1 MLYLVVREGL
11 LGSGAVV
18 ERRIDWCG
26 QTAGQIAAQCRTH
39 VPDGCDIVVA
49 VDGRT
54 VDGDRMEDVIPDGSS
69 VLVSGVPHGLEITG
83 VALVDWLIGVIAAAA
98 VSYGIGQLIGR
109 PKPPNVPQQR
119 GDAQSGTYNWDGMR
133 TAYGQGLLVPF
144 VYGEHWVPGQVV
156 SIGAGPSETRSTSHV
171 VALSEGRIE
180 SICDVTGGEP
190 GEADDVALPLT
201 NKPRV
206 NGRIVPSPAR
216 ITVRLGEI
224 AQSVSPIVSSGQQ
237 AIDLPDYPIINA
249 ANQIEGNATYQYD
262 GTAPIRRATAIV
274 AFPYGVFGVDQA
286 GGSVAVTMRFRLLWA
301 PIDQPLSLTLFHE
314 ETSGL
319 LRVDSYARAVTGTF
333 PAEMSGPFF
342 VRVEVAWLIGT
353 FVQTELRC
361 QWSRVRFEV
370 AGAFALP
377 RIAWASLHNLFD
389 QYVEFAAG
397 NADFAFPV
405 RGLRVRV
412 WDASLGW
419 SPSTWHVPAAP
430 FNFHTNPPGRNPA
443 WIFAHLCLA
452 RWGGKPHGMTD
463 ANLDLP
469 ALRRWA
475 LWCDS
480 NPGTVGSLWNEARH
494 CCDFVADEPR
504 RLWEWLLLVAQAGGA
519 VPFRRGNV
527 VSVHYQYRDA
537 HADALVS
544 VPAKDAV
551 QLFTDGN
558 VEGLRVRFFDR
569 RRRPTVV
576 TYQFLDAA
584 NGYAQAAVPFPDFE
598 IEDDPANPSAESY
611 HAEVVQAYGIT
622 RRTQLTRDSFVYH
635 RTNRLVTHE
644 VEFVC
649 GPYALAAT
657 IGNLVDVAHSLLVRH
672 YPDVGASVQVVGVPS
687 ATAIWVDHAIAGSG
701 LEFVARGPDGVPVKR
716 SVTAVAA
723 VPGHPEWTE
732 LQFASAA
739 TIDEGAPAVVGKVGK
754 LVLRYQVVDITLED
768 EMRRRVRAVEWI
780 PKVYDEVPASVF
792 EAAPDPGDGI
802 GDPESPNLESLAS
815 AVSPLLRMLP
825 DRSLVLSW
833 ATDPQ
838 AIRPPAWRVF
848 RRFDDADA
856 WDFLA
861 ETSGNSIPVAAAPFA
876 VLHLSIV
883 GSDARGLFAVAGPDS
898 GTLATFT
905 VPEFPDDSP
914 PDAHGT
920 ATATDGAGALLV
932 TWNECAG
939 VEEWEA
945 RVGSSWPAARVVY
958 RGDAAACRFD
968 VAPFDATTPLLIAA
982 RSVAGVYSLRPAT
995 ITTTWAPPGRAQKFG
1010 RSDVSASPA
1019 GTLTGLA
1026 VEASAVGLV
1035 PGPSVKI
1042 TAERTGTWEMSE
1054 LDLGFSAAWL
1064 LRFVLDSFEVETIA
1078 ASELT
1083 DAIASG
1089 EARWRTPL
1097 TRPASVAA
1105 PGADFYRMPA
1115 DVPGAASDVPA
1126 DLLGHGYR
1134 GEANEHTAV
1143 VIESRTRAGGV
1154 WSAWSRHRDG
1164 VVVCDRVQVRVALW
1178 RRDARY
1184 QRHVTRC
1191 YLSAFI

>member
-1 MLYLVVREGL
+1 MLHLVVREGL

-18 ERRIDWCG
+18 ERRIPWCG
-26 QTAGQIAAQCRTH
+26 QTAGQIAAQCRSH
-39 VPDGCDIVVA
+39 VPDGCDLVVA
-49 VDGRT
+49 VDGRA
-54 VDGDRMEDVIPDGSS
+54 VDAGRMEDEIPDGSS

-83 VALVDWLIGVIAAAA
+83 VALIDWLIGVIAAAA

-133 TAYGQGLLVPF
+133 TSYGQGLLVPF
-144 VYGEHWVPGQVV
+144 AYGEHWVPGQVV

-180 SICDVTGGEP
+180 SVCDVTGGDN
-190 GEADDVALPLT
+190 GEADDVVLPNT
-201 NKPRV
+201 NPPRV
-206 NGRIVPSPAR
+206 NGRIVQGPAR

-224 AQSVSPIVSSGQQ
+224 DQSVSPIVSAGQQ
-237 AIDLPDYPIINA
+237 AIDLPDYPIISA
-249 ANQIEGNATYQYD
+249 ANQTDGSATYQYD
-262 GTAPIRRATAIV
+262 GTAPIRTATAIV
-274 AFPYGVFGVDQA
+274 AFPYGVYGVDQS
-286 GGSVAVTMRFRLLWA
+286 GSTVAVTMRFRLLWA
-301 PIDQPLSLTLFHE
+301 PIDQPQALTLFHT
-314 ETSGL
+314 ETVGL

-333 PAEMSGPFF
+333 QADNQGPFF

-370 AGAFALP
+370 AGQFALP

-397 NADFAFPV
+397 NADFSFPV
-405 RGLRVRV
+405 RGLRLRV

-419 SPSTWHVPAAP
+419 SAPTWHVPAAP
-430 FNFHTNPPGRNPA
+430 FNFHANPPGRNPA

-452 RWGGKPHGMTD
+452 RWGGKPHGMTE

-475 LWCDS
+475 IWCDS
-480 NPGTVGSLWNEARH
+480 NPGTVGSLWDEARH

-558 VEGLRVRFFDR
+558 VENLRVRFFDR

-576 TYQFLDAA
+576 TYQFLDAST
-584 NGYAQAAVPFPDFE
+584 GYSQAAVPFPDFE
-598 IEDDPANPSAESY
+598 IEDDPANPSAETY
-611 HAEVVQAYGIT
+611 LNEVVQAYGIT
-622 RRTQLTRDSFVYH
+622 RRTQLTRDAFVFH

-657 IGNLVDVAHSLLVRH
+657 IGNLIDVSHSLLVRH
-672 YPDVGASVQVVGVPS
+672 YPDVGKSVQVVGVPS
-687 ATAIWVDHAIAGSG
+687 ATAIWVDHAIAGTG
-701 LEFVARGPDGVPVKR
+701 LEFIARGPDGVPVKR
-716 SVTAVAA
+716 SVTAIAA
-723 VPGHPEWTE
+723 VAGHPEWSE

-739 TIDEGAPAVVGKVGK
+739 TIDEGAAAVVGKVGK
-754 LVLRYQVVDITLED
+754 LTIRYQIVDITLED

-780 PKVYDEVPASVF
+780 PEVYDEVPASAF
-792 EAAPDPGDGI
+792 ELPLDPGDGI
-802 GDPESPNLESLAS
+802 GDPTPPNFSTLAM
-815 AVSPLLRMLP
+815 ATAPLLRMAP
-825 DRSLVLSW
+825 DGALVLSW
-833 ATDPQ
+833 ASDPS
-838 AIRPPAWRVF
+838 AIRPPSWRVF
-848 RRFDDADA
+848 RRSSTADEWA
-856 WDFLA
+856 VA
-861 ETSGNSIPVAAAPFA
+861 GETVGNAISIDAAPFST
-876 VLHLSIV
+876 LHVSIV
-883 GSDARGLFAVAGPDS
+883 GSDLRGAFAGGGADVGMQAS
-898 GTLATFT
+898 FL
-905 VPEFPDDSP
+905 VPEFPDASP
-914 PDAHGT
+914 PDAHGVV
-920 ATATDGAGALLV
+920 ATTDGAGALLV
-932 TWNECAG
+932 AWNECPG

-968 VAPFDATTPLLIAA
+968 VSPFDATTPLLIAA
-982 RSVAGVYSLRPAT
+982 RSVAGLYSLRPAT
-995 ITTTWAPPGRAQKFG
+995 IATTWAPAGRVQKFG
-1010 RSDVSASPA
+1010 RSDVSASPT
-1019 GTLTGLA
+1019 GTLSGLA

-1042 TAERTGTWEMSE
+1042 SAERTGTWEMAE

-1064 LRFVLDSFEVETIA
+1064 VRFVLDSYEVETIA

-1083 DAIASG
+1083 AAIGSG
-1089 EARWRTPL
+1089 EARWRTAL
-1097 TRPASVAA
+1097 TRPASIAS
-1105 PGADFYRMPA
+1105 PGADFYRLPA
-1115 DVPGAASDVPA
+1115 DVPGAASDVPL

-1143 VIESRTRAGGV
+1143 VIESRTRSGGV

-1164 VVVCDRVQVRVALW
+1164 VVVCDRVQVRLTLW
-1178 RRDARY
+1178 RREVRY
-1184 QRHVTRC
+1184 QRYVTRC